1 MLGWQHLATSTDM
14 TAVVY
19 PQLAQA
25 ALLKDRHPALPVLVY
40 ASFGWA
46 FGMNAAVW
54 PLMHKPEYDGFFLLS
69 TDGKPEFSRTN
80 CQQMHSASPHCVGWF
95 WNFANASARDY
106 YVEHIVLPLALSP
119 TIDGVFFDAFNYGYD
134 IPEVRPS
141 LDWSP
146 PQLHFGTTLAPP
158 WHHLGTTSAP
168 PRLYLFE
175 VRPWGRRVVNVP
187 NCSTVPASGGAV
199 VWGGCEALLNGT
211 LDVAHRSARLLNAH
225 GKAPMFANVGS
236 FAKPARR
243 RRSTCQAIE
252 NSPRCEGSLTR
263 RRGSGSGSTSRGCSR
278 R

>member
-54 PLMHKPEYDGFFLLS
+54 PLMHKPEYEGFFLLS

-80 CQQMHSASPHCVGWF
+80 CQQMRSASPHCVGWF

-141 LDWSP
+141 LDWSR
-146 PQLHFGTTLAPP
+146 L
-158 WHHLGTTSAP
+158 HLGCTSAT
-168 PRLYLFE
+168 PRLHL
-175 VRPWGRRVVNVP
+175 G
-187 NCSTVPASGGAV
+187 
-199 VWGGCEALLNGT
+199 
-211 LDVAHRSARLLNAH
+211 
-225 GKAPMFANVGS
+225 
-236 FAKPARR
+236 
-243 RRSTCQAIE
+243 
-252 NSPRCEGSLTR
+252 
-263 RRGSGSGSTSRGCSR
+263 
-278 R
+278 